1 MSWFTQLFTGYST
14 AQAVVA
20 LCLAIVLGL
29 ALGSV
34 PLRGI
39 RLGAG
44 GVLFSGLALAHF
56 GVRVDPELLEFARE
70 FGLIL
75 FVFTVG
81 MQVGPGF
88 IDSLRRRGLLLNLS
102 AALVALLGVLI
113 TIGMFWALA
122 LPIPVAVGLLSGA
135 VTNTPSLAASSQ
147 VFMEAMPDT
156 AATAAAEAGMAYAV
170 AYPFGIL
177 GIIIVMLL
185 IRICFRIRP
194 RQELET
200 LRRLEALL
208 HPPMQ
213 RQTLV
218 VRNVNVFGM
227 SLQSFFSLYPSGV
240 VISRVK
246 EPGED
251 TIHAPTPDT
260 ILSEGM
266 LVHAVGDGAQME
278 KMKVLMGPP
287 GEVDLRDVP
296 GPLEIRRLLVTKSRV
311 AGKSVQQLGLM
322 PEFGVTITRIIRA
335 GVEFAATPGTHLH
348 YGDRLFCVGE
358 AKDLDRAGELLGNST
373 KALDHPHILPILL
386 GIFLGIF
393 LGIIL
398 GSIPVPIPG
407 FPSPLKLGLAGG
419 PLLVAI
425 LLSRVNNFA
434 GMVWYLPAGANLIL
448 REVGMALF
456 LACVGLTS
464 GCGFMAT
471 LTQGPGLVWMAAGSA
486 ITFVP
491 LFSVALL
498 VRIVFRYD
506 YASICGLLAGSMT
519 DPPAL
524 AFSVQSLDSDAP
536 AAVYASVYPLAM
548 MLRIL
553 FAQILVLVLLVFA
566 S

>member
-1 MSWFTQLFTGYST
+1 VFWFTQLFTGPSV
-14 AQAVVA
+14 AQAVIA
-20 LCLAIVLGL
+20 LCLSIVLGL
-29 ALGSV
+29 ALGRV
-34 PLRGI
+34 PLRGV
-39 RLGAG
+39 RLGVG
-44 GVLFSGLALAHF
+44 GVLFSGLALAHS
-56 GVRVDPELLEFARE
+56 GIRVEPELLEFVRE

-88 IDSLRRRGLLLNLS
+88 VDSLRRRGLLLNLS
-102 AALVALLGVLI
+102 AALVALLGALI

-122 LPIPVAVGLLSGA
+122 LPVPAAVGLLSGA

-156 AATAAAEAGMAYAV
+156 AAAAAAEAGMAYAV

-185 IRICFRIRP
+185 IRIFFRIQP

-200 LRRLEALL
+200 LRRLEAIL
-208 HPPMQ
+208 HPPLQ

-218 VRNVNVFGM
+218 VRNANVFGM
-227 SLQSFFSLYPSGV
+227 SLRDFFNLYPSGV

-246 EPGED
+246 EPDED

-260 ILSEGM
+260 ILAEGM
-266 LVHAVGDGAQME
+266 LVHAVGDSAQME
-278 KMKVLMGPP
+278 KMRVLVGPP
-287 GEVDLRDVP
+287 GEVNLRDVP
-296 GPLEIRRLLVTKSRV
+296 GPLEIRRLLVTKSRI

-358 AKDLDRAGELLGNST
+358 GKDLDRAGELLGNST
-373 KALDHPHILPILL
+373 KALDHPHILPI
-386 GIFLGIF
+386 FLGIF
-393 LGIIL
+393 LGVIL
-398 GSIPVPIPG
+398 GSIPVSIPG
-407 FPSPLKLGLAGG
+407 FPSALKLGLAGG

-448 REVGMALF
+448 REVGIALF
-456 LACVGLTS
+456 LACVGLNS
-464 GCGFMAT
+464 GCGFIAT
-471 LTQGPGLVWMAAGSA
+471 LTQGPGLVWMAAGA
-486 ITFVP
+486 VITFVP

-498 VRIVFRYD
+498 VRIVLRYD

-524 AFSVQSLDSDAP
+524 AFSVQALDSDAP

-566 S
+566 P

>member
-1 MSWFTQLFTGYST
+1 MPVFWFTQLFTGHSM
-14 AQAVVA
+14 AQAVIA

-39 RLGAG
+39 RLGVG
-44 GVLFSGLALAHF
+44 GVLFTGLALAHF
-56 GVRVDPELLEFARE
+56 GIRVEPELLEFVRE

-88 IDSLRRRGLLLNLS
+88 VDSLRRRGLLLNLS

-113 TIGMFWALA
+113 TIVMFWALA
-122 LPIPVAVGLLSGA
+122 LPIPAAVGLLSGA

-156 AATAAAEAGMAYAV
+156 AATAVAEAGMAYAV

-185 IRICFRIRP
+185 IRISFRIQP
-194 RQELET
+194 RQELQT
-200 LRRLEALL
+200 LRRLETIL
-208 HPPMQ
+208 HPPLQ

-218 VRNVNVFGM
+218 VRNANVFGM
-227 SLQSFFSLYPSGV
+227 SLRNFFSLYPSGV

-246 EPGED
+246 EPGAD

-278 KMKVLMGPP
+278 KMRVLVGPP
-287 GEVDLRDVP
+287 GEINLRDVP

-373 KALDHPHILPILL
+373 KALDHPHILPI
-386 GIFLGIF
+386 FLGIF
-393 LGIIL
+393 LGVIL

-407 FPSPLKLGLAGG
+407 FPSPIKLGLAGG

-456 LACVGLTS
+456 LACVGLNS
-464 GCGFMAT
+464 GCDFMST
-471 LTQGPGLVWMAAGSA
+471 LAHGAGLAWMAAGA
-486 ITFVP
+486 VITFVP

-553 FAQILVLVLLVFA
+553 FAQILVLVLLVLA
-566 S
+566 P